1 MAHTPILDYDLPDTF
16 CDYRVYSKALRF
28 AFLIKR
34 AHPATVVTSRHAW
47 HQGDAVTLRKRNP
60 CAPAA
65 H

>member
-34 AHPATVVTSRHAW
+34 AIPPRS
-47 HQGDAVTLRKRNP
+47 
-60 CAPAA
+60 
-65 H
+65 